1 MNHPGF
7 FDKVIRKIDSIDRSR
22 LERLLVAI
30 EGERKSLDL
39 ILSTI
44 KEGILV
50 VHPDG
55 ELFYHN
61 RIAETLLSI
70 GKKDRHLDDL
80 ELDERLADTIL
91 NRLGS
96 PSDEPRELMI
106 STPFQRVLQVKS
118 FVSEK
123 GADHVAKTIF
133 VIEDITQTRI
143 NDVKLQKAQHL
154 ASLSTISSGILHEIK
169 NPLTAMD
176 LHLQLLQREL
186 KSCPLENDGITDS
199 LTVLGTEI
207 DRLKKILDRF
217 RKAVRS
223 TAPRLAPVELSTL
236 LRQTIN
242 TLQHELEEAG
252 IAVRWNLPAQLSTVQ
267 GDEELLTQAFMNI
280 VKNAME
286 AMERNGTITI
296 TITEDQDFIQIDF
309 HDTGPGLSEEA
320 LDNLFEPYFSTK
332 DSGMGLGLSIV
343 YRIIVDHNGMIDT
356 YNNADGSGATCQ
368 IVLPIYQKKPKL
380 IK

>member
-123 GADHVAKTIF
+123 GADRVAKTIF

-207 DRLKKILDRF
+207 DRLKKILERF

-252 IAVRWNLPAQLSTVQ
+252 ITVRWNLPAQLSTVQ